1 MALHLITGYA
11 GQEHITSA
19 DQGAYNEATFG
30 SGQFVLNRGQKF
42 RATILTNNSIQ
53 IADGEAML
61 QGRYIKMA
69 TGATE
74 TLSIDNGTSGYKRID
89 RIVIRYSKDT
99 STSVESASLVVI
111 KGASTTTTPSAPA
124 YTTGNITDGDDV
136 TADMPLY
143 TVNIDGIN
151 ITSVVSSFVT
161 KTSMVDYMDNYQMP
175 AATVVNKGA
184 VRVGDGLNVATDGT
198 LSVPT
203 ASYSTKGIAK
213 VGYSGV
219 DIDSNGFLKIASGRS
234 GYTGNINNQTL
245 VSQGTF
251 TVPWIYT
258 NAYGQVTS
266 GGERTLTMPRTNNV
280 TFATNNFNLKVATKI
295 ATGVSSTNFLISTAT
310 FQQTFG
316 TTLSNAVITGVN
328 YDDQHLNMSVCSYEN
343 RNNYINIFVITSN
356 RYTTSQSI
364 DNIDITAILF

>member
-42 RATILTNNSIQ
+42 KATILTNNSIQ

-74 TLSIDNGTSGYKRID
+74 TVSIDNGTSGYKRID

-136 TADMPLY
+136 VADMPLY

-151 ITSVVSSFVT
+151 ITSVVASFVT

-198 LSVPT
+198 LSIPT

-234 GYTGNINNQTL
+234 GYTGNTNNQTL

-266 GGERTLTMPRTNNV
+266 GGERTLTMPRITNVTHATSNFSLNNNV
-280 TFATNNFNLKVATKI
+280 SVPS
-295 ATGVSSTNFLISTAT
+295 GVSCKVLNINKADFEE
-310 FQQTFG
+310 TFG
-316 TTLSNAVITGVN
+316 DTLSNAVVTGVN
-328 YDDQHLNMSVCSYEN
+328 CGDSYLYVSVCSCEVYG
-343 RNNYINIFVITSN
+343 
-356 RYTTSQSI
+356 QSI
-364 DNIDITAILF
+364 KIRTIIYNQYSASKSISNIDITAILF